1 MEKIYKILILGDKR
15 VGKTSIIKRY
25 VYGKFFPNYQG
36 GLGFDYLTKDL
47 NLDSDTIKL
56 QLWDTSKYD
65 GSMEKYKYKNA
76 MGAIIVCDNS
86 GQNALEIA
94 KQWKNHLDMAKIT
107 FQNKPLPIILLINKI
122 DLNNKLDEEQII
134 AFCETNEFCGW
145 FATSAKDNI
154 NIDDSINYLV
164 NIIKNK
170 FKIVTIEKIEK
181 VEKVEKDKIGCR
193 LL

>member
-86 GQNALEIA
+86 NALEIA
-94 KQWKNHLDMAKIT
+94 KQLKEHLDMKIT
-107 FQNKPLPIILLINKI
+107 FRDELLPVILLINKI
-122 DLNNKLDEEQII
+122 DLNNKLDDKQIS

-170 FKIVTIEKIEK
+170 FKIETNI
-181 VEKVEKDKIGCR
+181 VEKNKITCCQ